1 MPFLHKK
8 KIEEKAYLI
17 IDKFVHKDNHV
28 ARLITKGQLPDL
40 KPPFDEKPFRIRFLW
55 VCCLLFYC

>member
-17 IDKFVHKDNHV
+17 IDKFIHKDNHV
-28 ARLITKGQLPDL
+28 ARIITKGELSDL
-40 KPPFDEKPFRIRFLW
+40 KTFF
-55 VCCLLFYC
+55 